1 VRTTVRNG
9 RLITEH
15 GFLDADLLCVDGR
28 IRAVLDRGE
37 TAIADES
44 VDAGG
49 LLVFPGFV
57 DPHVHSRDPGAT
69 HKETFGHSTL
79 GALCGGT
86 TTLLE
91 MPNAVP
97 AVTDVATF
105 ERRRAEHAAKAWV
118 DFGLWGMALG
128 PANLPDVG
136 ALHRAGAVAVKF
148 FWGYA
153 LDKQTKGLVYNF
165 AAAPPESLLLPP
177 ENGEVLEM
185 FAEIASY
192 GGLLAAHCEDRHILA
207 RSAQLVGHPIRT
219 YDDLLAARPAVAEA
233 TSIAVGAQFAR
244 TTGCRFHVV
253 HLASAQGV
261 QVVREARAAGAPL
274 TAETCPQY
282 LTLTDRDAERLGPAI
297 KVYPPVRSQAD
308 QDALWAAVNDGA
320 ISSIGSDHA
329 PHLVEEKAQGFESA
343 PAGGLGVE
351 TLVPLM
357 IDAMLAGRIPPTR
370 LADVLSTSTA
380 KLYGLWPRK
389 GAIRPGADA
398 DLTLVDPAG
407 TTRITNEGMHAL
419 NPVTTWH
426 GWQVCGRVT
435 ASLLRGALV
444 MKDGEPVG
452 ERSGRFVPADHAT
465 TRRST
470 HANRQP
476 RDAAGVPPAR
486 WAGDDS

>member
-1 VRTTVRNG
+1 MRTLVRNG
-9 RLITEH
+9 RLVTEQ
-15 GFLDADLLCVDGR
+15 GLLEADLLCVDGR
-28 IRAVLDRGE
+28 IQAVLDRDD
-37 TAIADES
+37 TATADDL
-44 VDAGG
+44 VDASG
-49 LLVFPGFV
+49 LLVFPGFI

-69 HKETFGHSTL
+69 HKETFAHSTL

-86 TTLLE
+86 TTVLE

-97 AVTDVATF
+97 AVTDLATF
-105 ERRRAEHAAKAWV
+105 ERRRAEHAAKAWT

-128 PANLPDVG
+128 PSNLHEVG

-153 LDKQTKGLVYNF
+153 LDRQTKGLVYNF

-207 RSAQLVGHPIRT
+207 RSAELLGHPIQT
-219 YDDLLAARPAVAEA
+219 YADLLYARPAVAEA

-244 TTGCRFHVV
+244 ATGCRFHVV
-253 HLASAQGV
+253 HMASAAGV
-261 QVVREARAAGAPL
+261 QVVREARAAGTPL

-282 LTLTDRDAERLGPAI
+282 LTLTERDADRLGPAI

-320 ISSIGSDHA
+320 ITSIGSDHA

-357 IDAMLAGRIPPTR
+357 VDAMVAGRITPDR
-370 LADVLSTSTA
+370 LAEVLSTATA
-380 KLYGLWPRK
+380 RLYGLWPRK
-389 GAIRPGADA
+389 GTIRPGADA

-407 TTRITNEGMHAL
+407 TGLITNERMHAL

-426 GWQVCGRVT
+426 GWKLRGRVT
-435 ASLLRGALV
+435 ASLLGGTLAMR
-444 MKDGEPVG
+444 DNEPVTD
-452 ERSGRFVPADHAT
+452 RRGRFIPANHPT
-465 TRRST
+465 TRDRAVGIGAT
-470 HANRQP
+470 P
-476 RDAAGVPPAR
+476 MR
-486 WAGDDS
+486 WTGDDG